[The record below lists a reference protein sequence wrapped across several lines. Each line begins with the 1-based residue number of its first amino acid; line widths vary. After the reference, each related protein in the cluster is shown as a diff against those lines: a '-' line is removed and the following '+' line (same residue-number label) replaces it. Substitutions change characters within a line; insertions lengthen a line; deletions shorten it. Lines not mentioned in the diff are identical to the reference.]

1 MSFFVLCGDVTK
13 TILQFR
19 TLNVDKLYK
28 KQATPHFAGCHI
40 NIL

>member
-1 MSFFVLCGDVTK
+1 MSHK
-13 TILQFR
+13 KILHLI
-19 TLNVDKLYK
+19 TLHLDKPYK